1 MNLQDMASLG
11 IEHGQKVVIESHMED
26 DRKRQV
32 SGFHAVRY
40 NIPQGCAASYFPE
53 TNELIAVEYTA
64 DRSFTPI
71 SKLVPVTVHKSSE

>member
-1 MNLQDMASLG
+1 MNSKDMEFLG
-11 IEHGQKVVIESHMED
+11 IEHGQGVVIKSYMED
-26 DRKRQV
+26 GRKRQV
-32 SGFHAVRY
+32 TGFHAVRY

-71 SKLVPVTVHKSSE
+71 SKLVPVTVYKSSE